1 MTMINLRNS
10 DNDFESLLNC
20 LDKSD
25 LIRIKMELIE
35 LLELKIKQFSGGNS
49 SVSKERG
56 QALMDANIY
65 IMELY
70 LKQFETTKS
79 IAYLKEYPVR
89 EIYEQGS
96 KLIKQLLHYS
106 KIEVDQFIKEL
117 VKIDLYVYHDTL
129 IKGLPLFFNHYN
141 FDYDPQDAI
150 LTFDYPTYRCLS
162 NKQGIERFL
171 EYFKFVQLENSF
183 NQLFAI
189 DLILEMLHYYH
200 IDYHLLIFNVTNLL
214 LKQLLLKQIIE
225 GSFSYLFLTKI
236 DLDKVISCFDS
247 NKNIETL
254 ISQAFNELTA
264 SLRLEIQLSNYLRSG
279 LNEVISELENNY
291 KLNALGSELALER

>member
-1 MTMINLRNS
+1 MEMIKVG
-10 DNDFESLLNC
+10 DNDFESFLNC

-25 LIRIKMELIE
+25 LMRIKMELIE
-35 LLELKIKQFSGGNS
+35 LLELKINQFSGGNS

-65 IMELY
+65 IIELY

-79 IAYLKEYPVR
+79 IVYLKQYSIK
-89 EIYEQGS
+89 EIYAQGI
-96 KLIKQLLHYS
+96 KLIKRLLHYS
-106 KIEVDQFIKEL
+106 KIKVDQFIREL

-129 IKGLPLFFNHYN
+129 FRGLPLFFKSYN

-183 NQLFAI
+183 NQLFAS
-189 DLILEMLHYYH
+189 DLIFEMLHYYH
-200 IDYHLLIFNVTNLL
+200 IDYHLLIFNVTKLL
-214 LKQLLLKQIIE
+214 LKQLLLKQMIE
-225 GSFSYLFLTKI
+225 GSFSYLFLTKN

-247 NKNIETL
+247 NKNIKTL

-264 SLRLEIQLSNYLRSG
+264 SLQLEIQLSNYLRSG

-291 KLNALGSELALER
+291 KLNVLGSELALAR